1 MESPFQILYQD
12 RASTWTL
19 LPNCQKAG
27 LSKMYPAFYLTW
39 ERGRKESFGGEY
51 QIFDETISSIG
62 SWTVALATIEEFF
75 ALVKE

>member
-1 MESPFQILYQD
+1 LTGGFKLHELNICEDLPVESPFQILYQD
-12 RASTWTL
+12 RPSTWTL
-19 LPNCQKAG
+19 LPNCQ
-27 LSKMYPAFYLTW
+27 
-39 ERGRKESFGGEY
+39 KESFGGEY